1 VGELAPL
8 LGGTGVFGVL
18 ALVIGYLLKYNRDDR
33 IQLGKE
39 IDDAEARA
47 DKAETRAERLQVLL
61 DAANEERRKALDVAA
76 EQARAAA
83 ARAEEVAREREKVD
97 RQAAELAKLRE
108 QPP

>member
-1 VGELAPL
+1 VDALAPL

-18 ALVIGYLLKYNRDDR
+18 AFVIGYLLKYNRDDR

-47 DKAETRAERLQVLL
+47 DKAEARAERLQGLL

-97 RQAAELAKLRE
+97 RQAAELAQLRE
-108 QPP
+108 QRP

>member
-1 VGELAPL
+1 VDALAPL

-18 ALVIGYLLKYNRDDR
+18 AFVIGYLLKYMRDDR

-47 DKAETRAERLQVLL
+47 DKAETRAERLQGLL

-83 ARAEEVAREREKVD
+83 ARAD
-97 RQAAELAKLRE
+97 ELAQERKKADQQAVELSRLRE
-108 QPP
+108 QL